1 MTLHDYIEARRLA
14 VLKLELQRGES
25 VTVAAYHAGFSSRS
39 RLYNRIEGK
48 LGMQPGVYRRGG
60 KGIAISYTIIN
71 SPFGHTLIAATRE
84 GVCSVCLGESDAFL
98 ETALINEYP
107 AASIR
112 RDDEAL
118 KDLASRFS
126 EYFCNRKFRHA
137 LPLDLH
143 GTPFQELVWAH
154 LQSIQSGST
163 RSYKEIANDLGYSK
177 AVRAVARA
185 CASNPAALLI
195 PCHRVVRKNG
205 ELGGYKWGVERK
217 RALLR
222 HEHLNTQT

>member
-1 MTLHDYIEARRLA
+1 
-14 VLKLELQRGES
+14 
-25 VTVAAYHAGFSSRS
+25 
-39 RLYNRIEGK
+39 
-48 LGMQPGVYRRGG
+48 MQPGSYRRRGEG
-60 KGIAISYTIIN
+60 VKIFYTIIT
-71 SPFGHTLIAATRE
+71 SSFGRVLIAATHE
-84 GVCSVCLGESDAFL
+84 GICSVCLGEFDAFL
-98 ETALINEYP
+98 ETALINEYS

-126 EYFCNRKFRHA
+126 DYFHSRKFSHA

-143 GTPFQELVWAH
+143 GTPFQELVWEH

-163 RSYKEIANDLGYSK
+163 RTYMEIANDLGYPK

-205 ELGGYKWGVERK
+205 GLGGYKWGVERK
-217 RALLR
+217 RALLH
-222 HEHLNTQT
+222 HEQLSTQT